1 MTDEA
6 PGFEGL
12 FYEDANKAV
21 TEALDKV
28 GALQKLSFITHSYP
42 HDWRTKKPVIY
53 RATAQWFASIEAF
66 RPELLEA
73 IREYKIHT
81 FMG

>member
-28 GALQKLSFITHSYP
+28 GAL
-42 HDWRTKKPVIY
+42 
-53 RATAQWFASIEAF
+53 
-66 RPELLEA
+66 
-73 IREYKIHT
+73 
-81 FMG
+81 